1 MNILAS
7 YNWLSEYLTHDL
19 TVEEFAKRHTAAG
32 NSVERIHDLREG
44 LKRIVVGFVDAVEK
58 HPNADK
64 LRIADVNIGTAVVK
78 IVCGGTNLKKKQR
91 VAVALPGARVRWH
104 GEGEPV
110 ELVESEIR
118 GVKSHGMI
126 CAAVEL
132 GFDLLP
138 QGDHEI
144 WDLTKLT
151 KAEPGTPISEAL
163 GLDDLMLDIEVTS
176 NRPDCLGIVGQ
187 AREGFAAV
195 GGKFSW
201 KPRALPLSK
210 GEIKEGVSNL
220 PALSVR
226 VEDADLCPKYEA
238 VLLDGVK
245 VGPSPWWL
253 QKRLMLA
260 GHKPINNVV
269 DVTNYVLL
277 ELGHPLHAFDADKLS
292 GNAVVVRRAKAGEV
306 LKTLDGKENK
316 LTADMLVIADAAT
329 PVAVAG
335 VMGGEHSGTSET
347 TTRVVLESATF
358 NKVSIRRTA
367 RALNLQTDAS
377 LAFEKGL
384 SAQATHAALARAV
397 ELLKK
402 VAGARVASAPFRF
415 EAKPYQAPV
424 FSFDPKKAAALMGAD
439 LPAKDMVAILKRL
452 GFTLA
457 KNGKEFSVTVPYWR
471 DNDIEHSR
479 DFVEEIA
486 RIFGYANIASVLPVG
501 ALSAAKADPT
511 LQWERQAKNALRGMG
526 FAETYNYSFVS
537 AKELQR
543 YNMDPDAA
551 VKIANPL
558 SVEQE
563 YLRPSLIPT
572 MLGVVESNQRRF
584 PQADLFELAPI
595 HRPRGADIPEARL
608 HLVLATVGV
617 DGKEGFL
624 RAKGA
629 LERLMRELGVRT
641 WRLER
646 LASGT
651 DDARWHRNRSAAI
664 WIGEHTHAGMVGQVS
679 AETAKAFGL
688 EQPTFLVELDFEV
701 LAPLCSSSLKYRA
714 LPAFQEVKRDIAFV
728 VADRVEYGPLVAAL
742 RAASGLLESVELFDT
757 YRGEGVGAGNKS
769 LAIHLAFRHAERT
782 LAAEEVETE
791 LGKLRQVLESQFR
804 ATMRV

>member
-7 YNWLSEYLTHDL
+7 YNWLSEYLKHDL

-32 NSVERIHDLREG
+32 NSVERMHDLREG
-44 LKRIVVGFVDAVEK
+44 LKRVVVGFVDAVEK

-64 LRIADVNIGTAVVK
+64 LRVADVNIGTAVVK
-78 IVCGGTNLKKKQR
+78 IVCGGVNLKKKQR

-151 KAEPGTPISEAL
+151 KAEPGTPVSEAL
-163 GLDDLMLDIEVTS
+163 GLEDFILDIEVTS

-201 KPRALPLSK
+201 KPKALK
-210 GEIKEGVSNL
+210 VEDGL
-220 PALSVR
+220 PALDVR

-245 VGPSPWWL
+245 VAPSPWWL
-253 QKRLMLA
+253 QKRLVLA
-260 GHKPINNVV
+260 GHKPVNNVV

-277 ELGHPLHAFDADKLS
+277 ELGHPLHAFDADKLA
-292 GNAVVVRRAKAGEV
+292 GNAVVVRRAKAGET
-306 LKTLDGKENK
+306 LKTLDGKEQN
-316 LTADMLVIADAAT
+316 LTADMLVVADAEKPA
-329 PVAVAG
+329 AVAG
-335 VMGGEHSGTSET
+335 VMGGEASGTSAT

-384 SAQATHAALARAV
+384 SAQATHAALSRAV

-424 FSFDPKKAAALMGAD
+424 FPFDPKKAAALMGTD

-452 GFTLA
+452 GFALA
-457 KNGKEFSVTVPYWR
+457 KNGKEFAVTVPYWR
-471 DNDIEHSR
+471 DHDIEHSR

-486 RIFGYANIASVLPVG
+486 RVYGYANIASVLPVG

-511 LQWERQAKNALRGMG
+511 LRWERRAKELLRGMG

-543 YNMDPDAA
+543 YGMDPDAA

-595 HRPRGADIPEARL
+595 HRPRGADIPEPRL
-608 HLVLATVGV
+608 HLVLALVGV
-617 DGKEGFL
+617 DGRDGFL

-651 DDARWHRNRSAAI
+651 DDSRWHRNRSAAV
-664 WIGEHTHAGMVGQVS
+664 WVGEHAHAGMIGQVS
-679 AETAKAFGL
+679 ADTAKAFGL
-688 EQPTFLVELDFEV
+688 EQPVFLVELDVETV
-701 LAPLCSSSLKYRA
+701 APLCSSALKYRA
-714 LPAFQEVKRDIAFV
+714 IPAFQEVKRDLAFV
-728 VADRVEYGPLVAAL
+728 VADRVEYGPIVAAL
-742 RAASGLLESVELFDT
+742 REASGLLESVDLFDV
-757 YRGEGVGAGNKS
+757 YRGEGVGEGKKS

-782 LAAEEVETE
+782 LSAEEVETE
-791 LGKLRQVLESQFR
+791 LGKLRNVLESQFR
-804 ATMRV
+804 ATLRA

>member
-7 YNWLSEYLTHDL
+7 YNWLSEYLKHDL

-32 NSVERIHDLREG
+32 NSVERMHDLRDG

-118 GVKSHGMI
+118 GVRSHGMI

-151 KAEPGTPISEAL
+151 KAEPGTPVSEAL
-163 GLDDLMLDIEVTS
+163 GLDDIMLDIEVTS

-201 KPRALPLSK
+201 KPKVLK
-210 GEIKEGVSNL
+210 VEENL
-220 PALSVR
+220 PALSVH
-226 VEDADLCPKYEA
+226 VEDTDLCPKYEA

-316 LTADMLVIADAAT
+316 LTADMLVIADAVK

-335 VMGGEHSGTSET
+335 VMGGEDSGTSET

-377 LAFEKGL
+377 LTFEKGL
-384 SAQATHAALARAV
+384 STQATHAALARAV

-439 LPAKDMVAILKRL
+439 LPAKDMAAILKRL
-452 GFTLA
+452 GFVIS
-457 KNGKEFSVTVPYWR
+457 KHPPSSQEGVKGESWVTVPYWR

-501 ALSAAKADPT
+501 ALSAAKADPI
-511 LQWERQAKNALRGMG
+511 LQWERHAKNALRGMG

-543 YNMDPDAA
+543 YALDPDAA

-608 HLVLATVGV
+608 HLLIATVGV

-646 LASGT
+646 LKSGT

-664 WIGEHTHAGMVGQVS
+664 WIGDHAHVGMLGQVS
-679 AETAKAFGL
+679 TETAKAFGL
-688 EQPTFLVELDFEV
+688 EQPTFLVELDFEA
-701 LAPLCSSSLKYRA
+701 LAPLCSSALKYRA

-757 YRGEGVGAGNKS
+757 YRGEGVGEGKKS

-782 LAAEEVETE
+782 LSAEEVETE

-804 ATMRV
+804 ATMRA

>member
-7 YNWLSEYLTHDL
+7 YNWISEYLTHDL

-32 NSVERIHDLREG
+32 NSVERMHDLREG
-44 LKRIVVGFVDAVEK
+44 LKRIVVGFVESVEK

-64 LRIADVNIGTAVVK
+64 LRVADVNVGTAVVK
-78 IVCGGTNLKKKQR
+78 IVCGGVNLKKKQR

-104 GEGEPV
+104 GEGDPV

-151 KAEPGTPISEAL
+151 KAEPGTPVSEAL
-163 GLDDLMLDIEVTS
+163 GLEDFILDIEVTS

-201 KPRALPLSK
+201 KPKALKVEDS
-210 GEIKEGVSNL
+210 L

-226 VEDADLCPKYEA
+226 VEDAELCPKYEA

-253 QKRLMLA
+253 QKRLVLA
-260 GHKPINNVV
+260 GHKPVNNVV

-277 ELGHPLHAFDADKLS
+277 ELGHPLHAFDADKLT
-292 GNAVVVRRAKAGEV
+292 GNAVVVRRAKAGET

-316 LTADMLVIADAAT
+316 LTTDMLVIADATA

-335 VMGGEHSGTSET
+335 VMGGEASGTSEA

-358 NKVSIRRTA
+358 HKVSIRRTA

-424 FSFDPKKAAALMGAD
+424 FSFDPKKAEALMGAD
-439 LPAKDMVAILKRL
+439 LAAKDMAAILKRL
-452 GFTLA
+452 GFGLA
-457 KNGKEFSVTVPYWR
+457 KNGREFSVTVPYWR
-471 DNDIEHSR
+471 DHDIEHSR

-486 RIFGYANIASVLPVG
+486 RVYGYANIASVLPVG
-501 ALSAAKADPT
+501 AQSAPKSNDA
-511 LQWERQAKNALRGMG
+511 
-526 FAETYNYSFVS
+526 
-537 AKELQR
+537 
-543 YNMDPDAA
+543 DPDASSTA
-551 VKIANPL
+551 
-558 SVEQE
+558 S
-563 YLRPSLIPT
+563 
-572 MLGVVESNQRRF
+572 
-584 PQADLFELAPI
+584 
-595 HRPRGADIPEARL
+595 
-608 HLVLATVGV
+608 AT
-617 DGKEGFL
+617 
-624 RAKGA
+624 
-629 LERLMRELGVRT
+629 
-641 WRLER
+641 
-646 LASGT
+646 AS
-651 DDARWHRNRSAAI
+651 RSAENGWA
-664 WIGEHTHAGMVGQVS
+664 
-679 AETAKAFGL
+679 
-688 EQPTFLVELDFEV
+688 
-701 LAPLCSSSLKYRA
+701 
-714 LPAFQEVKRDIAFV
+714 
-728 VADRVEYGPLVAAL
+728 
-742 RAASGLLESVELFDT
+742 
-757 YRGEGVGAGNKS
+757 
-769 LAIHLAFRHAERT
+769 
-782 LAAEEVETE
+782 
-791 LGKLRQVLESQFR
+791 
-804 ATMRV
+804 

>member
-32 NSVERIHDLREG
+32 NSVERMHDLRDG

-118 GVKSHGMI
+118 GVRSHGMI

-151 KAEPGTPISEAL
+151 KAEPGTPVSEAL
-163 GLDDLMLDIEVTS
+163 GLDDFVMDIEVTS

-187 AREGFAAV
+187 AREGFAAI

-201 KPRALPLSK
+201 KPKALK
-210 GEIKEGVSNL
+210 VEGEL
-220 PALSVR
+220 PTLSVR
-226 VEDADLCPKYEA
+226 VEDAELCPKYEA

-277 ELGHPLHAFDADKLS
+277 ELGHPLHAFDTDKLS
-292 GNAVVVRRAKAGEV
+292 GNAVVVRRAKVGEV
-306 LKTLDGKENK
+306 LKTLDGKEQK
-316 LTADMLVIADAAT
+316 LTTDMLVIADAEKPA
-329 PVAVAG
+329 AVAG
-335 VMGGEHSGTSET
+335 VMGGEHSGTSAT
-347 TTRVVLESATF
+347 TTRVILESATF

-377 LAFEKGL
+377 LSFEKGL
-384 SAQATHAALARAV
+384 SPQATHAALARAV

-424 FSFDPKKAAALMGAD
+424 FPFDPKKAAALMGVD
-439 LPAKDMVAILKRL
+439 MPAKEMAAILKRL

-457 KNGKEFSVTVPYWR
+457 KNGKEFAVTVPYWR
-471 DNDIEHSR
+471 DNDVENSR

-486 RIFGYANIASVLPVG
+486 RIFGYANIASILPVG
-501 ALSAAKADPT
+501 APSAAKADMT
-511 LQWERQAKNALRGMG
+511 LAWERRAKEILRGMG

-543 YNMDPDAA
+543 YGMDADAA

-572 MLGVVESNQRRF
+572 MLGVAESNQRRF

-608 HLVLATVGV
+608 HLLLACVGV

-646 LASGT
+646 LKSGT

-664 WIGEHTHAGMVGQVS
+664 WAGEHAHVGMVGQVG
-679 AETAKAFGL
+679 ADTAKAFGL
-688 EQPTFLVELDFEV
+688 EQPVFLVELDFEA
-701 LAPLCSSSLKYRA
+701 LAPLCSSALTYRA
-714 LPAFQEVKRDIAFV
+714 LPAFQEVKRDVAFV
-728 VADRVEYGPLVAAL
+728 VADRTEYGPLVAAL

-757 YRGEGVGAGNKS
+757 YRGEGVDEGKKS

-782 LAAEEVETE
+782 LTAEEVESE
-791 LGKLRQVLESQFR
+791 LGKLRGVLESQFR
-804 ATMRV
+804 ATMRA